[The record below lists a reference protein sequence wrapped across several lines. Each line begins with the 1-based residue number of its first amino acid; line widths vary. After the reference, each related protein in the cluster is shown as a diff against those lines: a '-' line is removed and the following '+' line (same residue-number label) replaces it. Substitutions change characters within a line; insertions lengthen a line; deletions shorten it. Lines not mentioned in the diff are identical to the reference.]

1 MTLRKIDGYALDCIL
16 EEQVAYDAEVTE
28 YPIESGGKAS
38 DHVENATPVVTMS
51 FVISDTPTG
60 EVAAVR
66 SANAVPSSEAKR
78 FLLDLRASKRPFT
91 VEGTT
96 GTYPLM
102 VFKSLT
108 ESRDKD
114 TGDALVIEAEFRQ
127 LRLEEVR
134 REVVDGPVNLGHRP
148 SRSVNTGARRWA
160 WHCPDRLIRDTD
172 AANLQAQCLK
182 VEVSGKPRTLRYVAT
197 GKALTKAQREDF
209 LAQQN
214 APETDLTGQRS
225 SLGYDSS
232 TGTYVERKY
241 KLNTETGELD
251 ITSQPLSH
259 DDPRWKQLQQ
269 IDDAPTASAASA
281 ADGGDGT
288 GSILR
293 AGGRQF

>member
-16 EEQVAYDAEVTE
+16 EEQATYDAEVTE

-38 DHVENATPVVTMS
+38 DHVENATPVVTMT
-51 FVISDTPTG
+51 FIVSDTPTG

-78 FLLDLRASKRPFT
+78 FLLDLRDARRPFT

-134 REVVDGPVNLGHRP
+134 RAVVDGPVNLGHRP
-148 SRSVNTGARRWA
+148 SRSAKGPTMCI
-160 WHCPDRLIRDTD
+160 CPDVSTTSFDDRANKAKKCREVEEKKGRLYYVDTGEEVGLGAAVRAKPCPKGTEEIVLRDGDLVYDPDRGGWVNRTQFGDGRAVD
-172 AANLQAQCLK
+172 APLTPAQ
-182 VEVSGKPRTLRYVAT
+182 T
-197 GKALTKAQREDF
+197 KALPALEDLRGKGLVF
-209 LAQQN
+209 QDDFFGGSALPN
-214 APETDLTGQRS
+214 G
-225 SLGYDSS
+225 
-232 TGTYVERKY
+232 
-241 KLNTETGELD
+241 LD
-251 ITSQPLSH
+251 G
-259 DDPRWKQLQQ
+259 KQ
-269 IDDAPTASAASA
+269 
-281 ADGGDGT
+281 
-288 GSILR
+288 SIFR
-293 AGGRQF
+293 